1 MAVPVLR
8 HLLVGQRRR
17 AALSLFDDI
26 LFCLKPR
33 CPVCREGRLFS
44 PWSVTA
50 VESCAKCGASLG
62 AHDVGDGA
70 AVFLIFLLGFTLVP
84 AAWLLELAL
93 APPLWAHVLVWGAAG
108 LGLIALVLPAT
119 KAYIILLEYRHRR
132 G

>member
-1 MAVPVLR
+1 M
-8 HLLVGQRRR
+8 
-17 AALSLFDDI
+17 
-26 LFCLKPR
+26 
-33 CPVCREGRLFS
+33 
-44 PWSVTA
+44 
-50 VESCAKCGASLG
+50 
-62 AHDVGDGA
+62 GDGA